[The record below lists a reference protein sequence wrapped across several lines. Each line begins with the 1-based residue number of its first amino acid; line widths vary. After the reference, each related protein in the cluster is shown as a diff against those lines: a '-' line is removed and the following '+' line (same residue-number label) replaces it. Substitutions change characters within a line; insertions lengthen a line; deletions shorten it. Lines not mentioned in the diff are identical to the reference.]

1 MKKLNS
7 RMDEEEAN
15 IMHEMTTRL
24 EDHKRQTDA
33 IGQELIKLKYNTDES
48 GGSIIFNWPP
58 LQSFLVRK

>member
-48 GGSIIFNWPP
+48 GGSIIFNRPP
-58 LQSFLVRK
+58 L